1 MNLVTIATNFNLA
14 EAGLI
19 CSRLEANGFHPF
31 MGNENASSWLGGTMS
46 TATLLRIEVPESE
59 AVEAAEFLAASA
71 E

>member
-19 CSRLEANGFHPF
+19 CSRLEAAGFHPF

-59 AVEAAEFLAASA
+59 AADAREFLAAPA
-71 E
+71 V

>member
-14 EAGLI
+14 EAGLV
-19 CSRLEANGFHPF
+19 CARLEAAGFHPF

-46 TATLLRIEVPESE
+46 TATLLRIEVPEDE
-59 AVEAAEFLAASA
+59 AGAAKEFLDTPV